1 MSSIVP
7 PLPVGIALSTSR
19 QRQSRNHDG
28 RSLRISATCNELYH
42 IKILYNRNAEIRGD
56 GKRTSSIGRKIPLW
70 ALDSQTAGSCCYPTT
85 VAGNSNDSNRIR
97 TRLHVINT
105 KVTFWNRNKSDAE
118 QCTYACMLPHIKMH
132 NYISLKKDLRGLTF
146 IPII

>member
-70 ALDSQTAGSCCYPTT
+70 ALDSQ
-85 VAGNSNDSNRIR
+85 DR
-97 TRLHVINT
+97 RLVL
-105 KVTFWNRNKSDAE
+105 
-118 QCTYACMLPHIKMH
+118 LPHYSCGKQQ
-132 NYISLKKDLRGLTF
+132 RF
-146 IPII
+146 Q